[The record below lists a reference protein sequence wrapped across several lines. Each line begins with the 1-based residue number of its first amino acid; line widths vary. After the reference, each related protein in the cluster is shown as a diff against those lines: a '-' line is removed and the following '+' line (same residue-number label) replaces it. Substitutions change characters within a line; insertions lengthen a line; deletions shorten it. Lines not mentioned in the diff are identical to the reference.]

1 MLSADPDGGQYAE
14 TVLVARSMAE
24 CHLYMYL
31 HPCPH
36 CGEPEFSWTQHG
48 AGIRDGQHTSHY
60 EGECPTC
67 RSVRRFD
74 FIVLDYDL
82 APPALGGPEPSQII
96 DPAEFL
102 DAGDRAVPYAVIKP
116 GATPDDVAMAYD
128 AAVDAVTTVEEVLK
142 FIPPGAAV
150 VPETV
155 FGAPAGRAALVADP
169 GRFSRE
175 RLETVLAERR
185 QVLAAVTR
193 DMDAIDWDAV
203 E

>member
-1 MLSADPDGGQYAE
+1 MLPVRPTANQYAE

-31 HPCPH
+31 HPCAH
-36 CGEPEFSWTQHG
+36 CGEPEFGWTQHG
-48 AGIRDGQHTSHY
+48 AGIRDGQHTSTY

-67 RSVRRFD
+67 LSTRRFD

-82 APPALGGPEPSQII
+82 PPPALGGPEPSQII

-102 DAGDRAVPYAVIKP
+102 DAGDRAAGYAVIQP

-142 FIPPGAAV
+142 FIPPDASV
-150 VPETV
+150 VPETA
-155 FGAPAGRAALVADP
+155 FATLAGRAALAADSS
-169 GRFSRE
+169 RFSRG
-175 RLETVLAERR
+175 RLESVLVGRR
-185 QVLAAVTR
+185 QVLAAVSR

-203 E
+203 G